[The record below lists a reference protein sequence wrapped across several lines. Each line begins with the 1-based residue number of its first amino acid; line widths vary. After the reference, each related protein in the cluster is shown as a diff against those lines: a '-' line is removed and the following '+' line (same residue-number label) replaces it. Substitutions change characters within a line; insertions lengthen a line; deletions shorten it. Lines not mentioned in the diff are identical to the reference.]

1 MYHGWGRNCSPAEQ
15 SRTTDHLCHG
25 PHTVPTCT
33 IMGPPNKRLTMS
45 DIHSDSL
52 TWKWNMVLE
61 RPLSFTNWTFS
72 TMWSVLNHG
81 RLIYKCPGAGIG
93 TKGTF
98 TSDCQKWNDLDG
110 FEKAYRENIAHET
123 YIYIIYCL
131 KLIEHTTA
139 PYCHR
144 RFCFGN
150 AAWPILDLLQPDSPD
165 RKGKTPRQTPPLSES
180 NVQIP
185 SISPVSCVFK
195 PPPGCCNHSAHP
207 PKKPETLR
215 QRGTS
220 GCSGGG

>member
-1 MYHGWGRNCSPAEQ
+1 
-15 SRTTDHLCHG
+15 
-25 PHTVPTCT
+25 
-33 IMGPPNKRLTMS
+33 
-45 DIHSDSL
+45 
-52 TWKWNMVLE
+52 MVLE

-98 TSDCQKWNDLDG
+98 TSEMIWMGSRRHTAKTLHM
-110 FEKAYRENIAHET
+110 RHINI

-150 AAWPILDLLQPDSPD
+150 AAWPILGLLQPDSPD

-207 PKKPETLR
+207 PKRPETLR

-220 GCSGGG
+220 GCWGGG